1 MSFEGHVILQNE
13 FEVKLKSS
21 QTLSSV
27 LLQFILSATS
37 DFDGVPPQTQSNSL
51 LIFSLTPTPP
61 VNAKFRNQPLDH
73 VKKNFKVFNRYP
85 TAMPDNCQFWY
96 TTALFRPVKL
106 RQKMH

>member
-37 DFDGVPPQTQSNSL
+37 GFDGAQSPTTDSKL
-51 LIFSLTPTPP
+51 FIIDIFAYTHS

-73 VKKNFKVFNRYP
+73 VK
-85 TAMPDNCQFWY
+85 
-96 TTALFRPVKL
+96 
-106 RQKMH
+106 